1 MRTSLFSDRPKSTPV
16 HLRQM
21 ARTGRW
27 QARCPECRAVLNR
40 GTECGLLAALSWGT
54 GDFAGRLIETA
65 GLKGRRVG
73 QAQISERHANFIVN
87 LGGAQAKHVRQLM
100 DLARAEVKR
109 QFAVELIA
117 EVKLMGEWQE

>member
-40 GTECGLLAALSWGT
+40 GTECGLLAALSEHLNT
-54 GDFAGRLIETA
+54 VHFVP
-65 GLKGRRVG
+65 RVG
-73 QAQISERHANFIVN
+73 NA
-87 LGGAQAKHVRQLM
+87 
-100 DLARAEVKR
+100 
-109 QFAVELIA
+109 
-117 EVKLMGEWQE
+117 